1 MRRIITSTAVAITL
15 LLSFVP
21 AHAQDYTR
29 QGKTFVATQK
39 SSESTD
45 VKSGYTYK
53 DSRGKTYDIYIS
65 KSGACYIKRTSSKT
79 GKEYKSYLS
88 KEISAEIC
96 KELGI
101 ERKEGK

>member
-1 MRRIITSTAVAITL
+1 MLAVTFAL
-15 LLSFVP
+15 LFSSPVF
-21 AHAQDYTR
+21 AQDYTR
-29 QGKTFVATQK
+29 QGKEFVAAQK
-39 SSESTD
+39 SSSSTD

-53 DSRGKTYDIYIS
+53 DSKGKTYDIYVS

>member
-1 MRRIITSTAVAITL
+1 MKKIFLLAVVAISL
-15 LLSFVP
+15 LLSFGS
-21 AHAQDYTR
+21 AYAQDYTR

-53 DSRGKTYDIYIS
+53 DSKGKTYDIYVS